1 MNAAEGLTVGIL
13 GGTFDPVH
21 IGHLIVA
28 EEIRVRCNLQKILFI
43 PSAHPPHKAAREITP
58 PQLRWEMVCLAI
70 QDNPYFEASAIEIER
85 TGLSYTVDTLA
96 QLRGIWDQKAQMSL
110 IIGTDEAID
119 VPTWKQPER
128 VFDLSAVLVAN
139 RPGFDINTIELR
151 WRKMMKFV
159 RVPQIEVSSTAI
171 RRRIVEG
178 KSIRYLVPR
187 PVEEFIRDRGLYL
200 DR

>member
-1 MNAAEGLTVGIL
+1 
-13 GGTFDPVH
+13 
-21 IGHLIVA
+21 
-28 EEIRVRCNLQKILFI
+28 
-43 PSAHPPHKAAREITP
+43 
-58 PQLRWEMVCLAI
+58 
-70 QDNPYFEASAIEIER
+70 
-85 TGLSYTVDTLA
+85 GLSYTVDTLA